1 MRDDI
6 TTLCG
11 ERIGLDIDGTISAYP
26 EYYSALSRTVISNGG
41 RVVVISSRREDS
53 RGVTKAQLDEWSIT
67 YDSLYLFLP
76 YDEVEHLAP
85 AGVTDWYERYLWQK
99 IDYASSENLTSFHD
113 DEPKVI
119 SLFQMYRPE
128 IRIIEAGNGGWRDEQ

>member
-1 MRDDI
+1 
-6 TTLCG
+6 
-11 ERIGLDIDGTISAYP
+11 
-26 EYYSALSRTVISNGG
+26 VKSNGG

-53 RGVTKAQLDEWSIT
+53 RAVTKAQLDEWSIA

-76 YDEVEHLAP
+76 YDEVDHLAP
-85 AGVTDWYERYLWQK
+85 AAVTNWYERYLWQK

-119 SLFQMYRPE
+119 SLFQMYMPE
-128 IRIIEAGNGGWRDEQ
+128 IRIIQAKGCGELDEQ

>member
-1 MRDDI
+1 LRDDI

-26 EYYSALSRTVISNGG
+26 DYYSALSRTVKYNGG

-53 RGVTKAQLDEWSIT
+53 RAVTKAQLDEWSIA

-85 AGVTDWYERYLWQK
+85 TGVTDWYERYLWQK
-99 IDYASSENLTSFHD
+99 IDYASSENRTSFHD

-128 IRIIEAGNGGWRDEQ
+128 IRIIEAGNGGRRDEQ

>member
-1 MRDDI
+1 LRDDI
-6 TTLCG
+6 TTLG
-11 ERIGLDIDGTISAYP
+11 FERIGLDIDGTISAYP
-26 EYYSALSRTVISNGG
+26 EYYSALSRTVRSNGG

-53 RGVTKAQLDEWSIT
+53 RAVTKAQLDEWSIT

-85 AGVTDWYERYLWQK
+85 AAVMDWYERYLWQK

-128 IRIIEAGNGGWRDEQ
+128 IRIIQAGGCGELDEQ